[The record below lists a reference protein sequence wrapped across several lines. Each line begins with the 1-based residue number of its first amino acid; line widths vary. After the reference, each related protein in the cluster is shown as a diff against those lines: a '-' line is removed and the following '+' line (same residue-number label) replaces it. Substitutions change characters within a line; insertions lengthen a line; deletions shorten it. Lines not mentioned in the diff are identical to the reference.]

1 MEKLLLV
8 TDHPSLPTGL
18 ARIGRELS
26 PILNQNFDFEYL
38 GLHSPSETED
48 FSYKVISDRC
58 KTKSYGMERLSSIVN
73 CSVKE
78 KMRCPSGRLKK
89 VLTIGDPF
97 HFNYI
102 PHLSNRRN
110 FTWISYITVDSID
123 YTGRLPMSWQLSLC
137 DPDMLVTTSLFG
149 CDSVTNFLE
158 ITPRH
163 IPLGVGNQ
171 FYRMDEEERS
181 LLRESFGL
189 KNYFVVAVVNRNTV
203 RKQLPMVLKTAKI
216 LSKTKLEHYA
226 GIKFFLYT
234 NPNDMYGY
242 DLEDMVK
249 SYGINDLVLFSK
261 LQDVKDE
268 VLNKIYNLSDVFLTT
283 SGGEGF
289 GLTVLEAM
297 KCGLPIV
304 CANYSSLPE
313 LVGKNNE
320 CGTLLTPRSYLTT
333 ENGTELAIL
342 DPEDIAG
349 SIIELSSNS
358 SRYQSCSVKAM
369 GFAERYPWDDMT
381 KDMLDVLQLAE
392 KKSFKEHK
400 QEKELIVSK
409 EKIVDLVVPEDV
421 NWKPFT
427 YAHIGQVFEIEW
439 NSSKI
444 QTAVMSSEKDWVA
457 LVASGVSVQRGWLCE
472 LMKLASEDVAIVAST
487 CIDKAGKLVEG
498 EIRHGASLIF
508 FPEEGLS
515 NSNNIDKEI
524 ASTVFS
530 SVLINRKIF
539 AEIGGFKTNLTKSY
553 FDIEYCLRCRS
564 EGYKILKSGK
574 SLVLRQTSYDFNNED
589 GVEFRLETETRLNSP
604 VHIQYK
610 GTREKI
616 LTKYGI
622 LGKEL
627 VKFPYRVALD
637 LVTSYREIDFV
648 DVKRDVNILDHLV
661 KNGGSALI
669 ARNMGLGDVFSA
681 LYFGARPL
689 KIANPNIKLAVC
701 VNKPYVEVIRWLPW
715 VDEVF
720 IYPDGISMAK
730 DFDYFSDLSY
740 IPETKDPK
748 SQLPRPDIFAGAF
761 LTKKLYNFEYEAFQ
775 VPQDRAREARKTF
788 DDLGI
793 GKDGR
798 KVVGIQALCESPI
811 RVYAPEYLSQLI
823 KLLVEDFDV
832 VLFGQD
838 RYWRWG
844 AKDWNGEHLFSFV
857 DKTDDL
863 DVVVPL
869 MEMCDYGIA
878 PDSGLMHIWAFMRK
892 PTLALFGN
900 IKPENRTKYYPTV
913 VTLYPEGEL
922 SCIPCGDV
930 YNPCPECSDL
940 GAKGVFSGRC
950 MRRLYPERVYLKF
963 LEMVGFNKSTKTK
976 IKIDR
981 CPICNSQDFKVVNEI
996 DFWDGGSIPKCIYVQ
1011 CPNDGLVFV
1020 TSEIEPISYETSYF
1034 QSGSDELYYKDI
1046 LSSENVKSQM
1056 SSAKRV
1062 LDEYHKRKR
1071 I

>member
-8 TDHPSLPTGL
+8 TDHPALPTGL
-18 ARIGRELS
+18 ARVGRELS

-48 FSYKVISDRC
+48 FPYKVISDRY
-58 KTKSYGMERLSSIVN
+58 KTKSYGMEKLSSVAN
-73 CSVKE
+73 C
-78 KMRCPSGRLKK
+78 K

-97 HFNYI
+97 HFSYI
-102 PHLSNRRN
+102 PCLSNRRN
-110 FTWISYITVDSID
+110 FTWISYTTIDSID
-123 YTGRLPMSWQLSLC
+123 YTGRLPMSWQLPLC
-137 DPDMLVTTSLFG
+137 NPDTLIATSLFG
-149 CDSVTNFLE
+149 CDSITNFLE
-158 ITPRH
+158 ITPQY
-163 IPLGVGNQ
+163 IPLGVGDQ
-171 FYRMDEEERS
+171 FYRVDEEERD

-203 RKQLPMVLKTAKI
+203 RKQLPIVLKTAKI

-234 NPNDMYGY
+234 NPHDPYGY

-249 SYGINDLVLFSK
+249 SYRIDDFVLFSK
-261 LQDVKDE
+261 SQDVKDE

-304 CANYSSLPE
+304 CANYSSLPD
-313 LVGKNNE
+313 LVGKKNE
-320 CGTLLTPRSYLTT
+320 CGVLLTPKSYFST

-342 DPEDIAG
+342 DPEDIAK
-349 SIIELSSNS
+349 SIVELSS
-358 SRYQSCSVKAM
+358 SRSKHQRCSIKAM
-369 GFAERYPWDDMT
+369 EFAESYPWNNMT
-381 KDMLDVLQLAE
+381 KDIVDICKLTE

-400 QEKELIVSK
+400 QEERVYK

-427 YAHIGQVFEIEW
+427 YARIGQVFEIEW

-444 QTAVMSSEKDWVA
+444 QDAIMSSKRDWVA
-457 LVASGVSVQRGWLCE
+457 LIANGVVVQRGWLCE
-472 LMKLASEDVAIVAST
+472 LLKLASEDVAIVTST
-487 CIDKAGKLVEG
+487 CIDKNGKLVEG
-498 EIRHGASLIF
+498 EIKHGASLMF

-515 NSNNIDKEI
+515 SNNIDKEI
-524 ASTVFS
+524 TSTVFS
-530 SVLINRKIF
+530 SVLINRKMF
-539 AEIGGFKTNLTKSY
+539 AEIGGFKTSLIKSY

-564 EGYKILKSGK
+564 EGFKIVKAGK
-574 SLVLRQTSYDFNNED
+574 SLVFRQNSYDFNNED
-589 GVEFRLETETRLNSP
+589 GVKFRLETETKLNSP
-604 VHIQYK
+604 VHIQYQ
-610 GTREKI
+610 GAREKI
-616 LTKYGI
+616 LTMYGI
-622 LGKEL
+622 LGKET

-637 LVTSYREIDFV
+637 LVASYKEIAFV
-648 DVKRDVNILDHLV
+648 DVKRDINMLDHLV
-661 KNGGSALI
+661 KNGGSVLI

-689 KIANPNIKLAVC
+689 KIANPDIKLAVC
-701 VNKPYVEVIRWLPW
+701 VNKPYGEIVGWLPW
-715 VDEVF
+715 IDEVF
-720 IYPDGISMAK
+720 VYPDGISMAK
-730 DFDYFSDLSY
+730 DFDYFCDLSY
-740 IPETKDPK
+740 IPETKDPQ
-748 SQLPRPDIFAGAF
+748 SQLPRPEIFAGAF
-761 LTKKLYNFEYEAFQ
+761 LTREYFNFEYEAFQ
-775 VPQDRAREARKTF
+775 VPQDRAREAQKTF

-798 KVVGIQALCESPI
+798 KVIGIQALCESPI

-838 RYWRWG
+838 KYWHWG
-844 AKDWNGEHLFSFV
+844 ARNWNGEHLFSFV

-863 DVVVPL
+863 EDTLPL

-878 PDSGLMHIWAFMRK
+878 PDSGLMHIWAFMKK

-900 IKPENRTKYYPTV
+900 IKPENRVKYYPTV
-913 VTLYPEGEL
+913 VALYPEGEL
-922 SCIPCGDV
+922 SCIPCGDM

-940 GAKGVFSGRC
+940 GAKGVFSGKC

-963 LEMVGFNKSTKTK
+963 LEMVGLQLPKTK

-981 CPICNSQDFKVVNEI
+981 CPICDSQDFKVVNEI

-1020 TSEIEPISYETSYF
+1020 TSEIESISYETGYF
-1034 QSGSDELYYKDI
+1034 QSGSDDRYYRDI
-1046 LSSENVKSQM
+1046 LSSENIKSQM
-1056 SSAKRV
+1056 FSAKRV